1 MFGGNRMKLQ
11 IACPA
16 GMWAKKLFTLDR
28 FEKIDFFLD
37 EKEGEFKFYGA
48 CKKIHNYEYINQV
61 DKESLVIIIT
71 DSKRYEAIK
80 ELLEKYGLQENKHF
94 FNGWKLSHQFYS
106 ICDVAEE
113 WIEFEK
119 NNENALSNM
128 HCGWDKRSKLM
139 AELIPEDVKSILDIG
154 CGEGLIR
161 KYLSKDIKYYGLDY
175 VKRGEHVSYVCDIN
189 QERLPSINVDLI
201 FIAGVLG
208 YVNDIRNFVQ
218 QLKNAKYILMSKRRT
233 EIYTRLDASVTDG
246 YMNYG
251 KTEYYINDLIN
262 DMYVAGYI
270 CSKMDWPWRERDEY
284 YILFKKVE
292 LL

>member
-16 GMWAKKLFTLDR
+16 GMWAKKLFTLER

-37 EKEGEFKFYGA
+37 EKEGEFKFHGA
-48 CKKIHNYEYINQV
+48 CKKIHNYEYLNQI

-94 FNGWKLSHQFYS
+94 FNGWKLSHQFYD
-106 ICDVAEE
+106 ICYADQE

-119 NNENALSNM
+119 DNRNALSDM
-128 HCGWDKRSKLM
+128 HIGWENRSKRM
-139 AELIPEDVKSILDIG
+139 AELIPTNVKSILDVG

-161 KYLSKDIKYYGLDY
+161 QFLPNGIKYYGLDY
-175 VKRGEHVSYVCDIN
+175 IKRGEHVKYVCNLNEEWFPDIK
-189 QERLPSINVDLI
+189 VDLI
-201 FIAGVLG
+201 FMAGVIEYLNNVKEFMEKVKG
-208 YVNDIRNFVQ
+208 
-218 QLKNAKYILMSKRRT
+218 AKYILVSKRRT
-233 EIYTRLDASVTDG
+233 ENFIRLDSAVLDN

-251 KTEYYINDLIN
+251 KIEYYVNDLFN
-262 DMYVAGYI
+262 DMYETGYV
-270 CSKMDWPWRERDEY
+270 CTKMEWPWRERDEY
-284 YILFKKVE
+284 YILFEKVE
-292 LL
+292 K